1 MEVWE
6 TGRRGSLSLSHL
18 TNNEQQPI
26 EYFKTPSTQQL
37 STGKTAGGAQ
47 GCGSGRLLMDGWMD
61 GWMVG
66 MAINGR
72 GMLWDLQIW
81 WITIEQGKPYGKCK
95 NYDFNSL

>member
-61 GWMVG
+61 GWNGNKWERDALGSAYMV
-66 MAINGR
+66 
-72 GMLWDLQIW
+72 D
-81 WITIEQGKPYGKCK
+81 Y
-95 NYDFNSL
+95 Y

>member
-47 GCGSGRLLMDGWMD
+47 GCGSGRLLMDGWMV
-61 GWMVG
+61 GW
-66 MAINGR
+66 
-72 GMLWDLQIW
+72 LEWQ
-81 WITIEQGKPYGKCK
+81 
-95 NYDFNSL
+95 